1 MINSNKRREKD
12 VMKLMMSSY
21 DVALIDEKTSEFY
34 VTLMGPIDSA
44 YEGVS
49 KFHKFHSF

>member
-1 MINSNKRREKD
+1 MINNSKRREKD

-21 DVALIDEKTSEFY
+21 DVALIDEKTNEFY
-34 VTLMGPIDSA
+34 VTLQGPIDSA

-49 KFHKFHSF
+49 LY